1 MKQLSPF
8 SNSSP
13 AAKFLWLIFFL
24 ILASIIFAF
33 TGLLLGK
40 LWLHTDLNGLSS
52 LFSHPEKD
60 QYRSFLYVY
69 QLINQIGIFILTPL
83 IFARLVD
90 QKSMTY
96 LKLDRWPTLLSILMG
111 ISMVYTLLPFI
122 NWLTEVNTNLRL
134 PESLSNLEQWMKTK
148 ENQADTITKVFLSVR
163 SLKGLGINLL
173 VVALI
178 PAIGEELL
186 FRGLIQRL
194 LVEWTKNKHWG
205 VWLAAMLFSGM
216 HMQFYGFFPRM
227 FLGLMLGY
235 LFVYTK
241 SLWLPM
247 MVHFI
252 NNASSVVIYYLNYNG
267 IIDQKMENFGA
278 SSQIGV
284 IALSF
289 IISILLLWI
298 VQQTASKKAAS

>member
-1 MKQLSPF
+1 MKQLSPL
-8 SNSSP
+8 SNLSP

-24 ILASIIFAF
+24 ILASLIFAF
-33 TGLLLGK
+33 SGLLLGK
-40 LWLHTDLNGLSS
+40 LWLHTDLNGLST

-69 QLINQIGIFILTPL
+69 QLINQIGVFILPPL
-83 IFARLVD
+83 IFAWLVD
-90 QKSMTY
+90 RKSMTY
-96 LKLDRWPTLLSILMG
+96 LNLDRWPTLVSILIG
-111 ISMVYTLLPFI
+111 ISIVYTLLPFI
-122 NWLTEVNTNLRL
+122 NWLTEVNANLRL
-134 PESLSNLEQWMKTK
+134 PESLSGLEQWMKTK

-163 SLKGLGINLL
+163 TLKGLGLNLL
-173 VVALI
+173 VIALI
-178 PAIGEELL
+178 PALGEELL
-186 FRGLIQRL
+186 FRGIIQRL
-194 LVEWTKNKHWG
+194 LGEWTKNKHWG
-205 VWLAAMLFSGM
+205 VWLAAILFSGM

-227 FLGLMLGY
+227 FLGLVLGY
-235 LFVYTK
+235 LFVYSK

-267 IIDQKMENFGA
+267 FIGQKMENFGA

-284 IALSF
+284 IAFSF

-298 VQQTASKKAAS
+298 VQQTSSKKAVS

>member
-1 MKQLSPF
+1 MKPLSPF

-40 LWLHTDLNGLSS
+40 LWLHTDLNGLST

-96 LKLDRWPTLLSILMG
+96 LKLDRWPTLLTILLG

-163 SLKGLGINLL
+163 SLKGLGLNLV

-252 NNASSVVIYYLNYNG
+252 NNASSVMIYYLNYNG

>member
-96 LKLDRWPTLLSILMG
+96 LKLDRWPTLLTILMG

-163 SLKGLGINLL
+163 SLKGLGLNL
-173 VVALI
+173 VVMALI

-194 LVEWTKNKHWG
+194 LAEWTKNKHWG